1 MAAVPGTQGSRS
13 GVRTAIFRADGSDTL
28 GMGHIM
34 RCLAFAAELD
44 RRGVK
49 SVFVAKDYNP
59 GVAEVIRAGNFRV
72 EEIPSGLSGD
82 EDARLTRKI
91 ASGLGDRLVVTD
103 LCTRPAMANRP
114 DLDIYHRALAP
125 GFFMVS
131 LAGGQIVD
139 LPGDIVVS
147 PYVITAGAAERV
159 NGQTCLLGPSYF
171 IFRPEFIAAANGTRT
186 IPGEARRVL
195 VLVGGSDELHL
206 TAMIV
211 EALCRIPAHD
221 LALRVVVG
229 ALYPEVL
236 KVRIPE
242 LLTKFDGEYELLGQ
256 DSDLADAMLWSD
268 LAIIGDG
275 LVKYEAAVTG
285 TPSIMISR
293 VDSEAAP
300 NQVFEQAGTT
310 LHLGDGAKIPVH
322 VLAEKINS
330 VLEDVE
336 LRRSMSKRG
345 SSLVDGKGLDRIIA
359 HIPSEVLG

>member
-1 MAAVPGTQGSRS
+1 MKTAV
-13 GVRTAIFRADGSDTL
+13 FRADGSDTL

-34 RCLAFAAELD
+34 RCLAFASGLE
-44 RRGVK
+44 RRGVT
-49 SVFVAKDYNP
+49 SSFVTKDYNP
-59 GVAEVIRAGNFRV
+59 GVPEVIRAANFRV
-72 EEIPSGLSGD
+72 EEIPCGMSGE
-82 EDARLTRKI
+82 EDARLTRQI
-91 ASGLGDRLVVTD
+91 ASRLGARLIITD

-114 DLDIYHRALAP
+114 ELDAYHRALAP

-147 PYVITAGAAERV
+147 PYVITAEADHGV
-159 NGQTCLLGPSYF
+159 NGQTPLLGPSYF

-186 IPGEARRVL
+186 IVDQARRVL

-206 TAMIV
+206 TALIV
-211 EALCRIPAHD
+211 EALCGLSVHD
-221 LALRVVVG
+221 LALRVVIG
-229 ALYPEVL
+229 ALYPEEL
-236 KVRIPE
+236 KRLIPQ
-242 LLTKFDGEYELLGQ
+242 LLSEFDGEYELLGQ
-256 DSDLADAMLWSD
+256 ESDLAEAMLWSD

-310 LHLGDGAKIPVH
+310 LHLGDGAKIPVP

-336 LRRSMSKRG
+336 LRQSMSWRG
-345 SSLVDGKGLDRIIA
+345 STLVDGKGLDRIIA
-359 HIPSEVLG
+359 HIPSEVLV